1 MPPTAAR
8 RLFLGV
14 DGGGTKTRARVR
26 DETGRSLGE
35 AAAGPGNQHLGEG
48 AWAEVMRAAREALAA
63 AGIGEADFG
72 RVHAGFG
79 LAGTQPRADHD
90 AAVRRPHP
98 FASLA
103 IDTDAYAAYL
113 GAWGGADGAILI
125 LGTGSC
131 GLAVVNGR
139 RTTIGGWG
147 HAIGDDASGM
157 AIGRLAVRRSLWVLE
172 GMAER
177 TALAD
182 EILRAFAESAENA
195 AAWAAT
201 ARPADY
207 ATFAPSVFDHAGRGD
222 PMARDIVAGAARD
235 ATMLIDRLIAL
246 RAPKVAMVGGVFPR
260 LLPWLPER
268 VRPSLVAPAAD
279 AMDGAILMAGGVV
292 PRV

>member
-1 MPPTAAR
+1 MPAAAR
-8 RLFLGV
+8 LYLGV
-14 DGGGTKTRARVR
+14 DGGGTRTRARVR
-26 DETGRSLGE
+26 DETGLIRGE
-35 AAAGPGNQHLGEG
+35 AEAGPGNLHLGDG

-63 AGIGEADFG
+63 AGVGERGFD

-103 IDTDAYAAYL
+103 IDTDAWAAYL

-139 RTTIGGWG
+139 RVTIGGWG
-147 HAIGDDASGM
+147 HEIGDDASGM
-157 AIGRLAVRRSLWVLE
+157 AIGRRAIRRSLWALE
-172 GMAER
+172 GMAAR
-177 TALAD
+177 TPLAD
-182 EILRAFAESAENA
+182 EILAAFADDAEKA

-201 ARPADY
+201 AKPADH
-207 ATFAPSVFDHAGRGD
+207 AGFARTVFDHADRGD
-222 PMARDIVAGAARD
+222 RMAREIAIEAARD
-235 ATMLIDRLIAL
+235 AAMLIDRLLAL
-246 RAPKVAMVGGVFPR
+246 GAPKVAMVGGVFPR

-268 VRPSLVAPAAD
+268 VGRYLVVPAAD
-279 AMDGAILMAGGVV
+279 AMDGAILMAKSAVA
-292 PRV
+292 RV